1 MAILYVAAEAA
12 ELKPF
17 ANYLTGLR
25 PLKWPLDYAQ
35 EGILDGRR
43 VLLAANG
50 AGPKLAAQAV
60 EIAMRAVSAA
70 DLASSHLEA
79 VFSVGFCGAL
89 DPSLRENQI
98 IVASQVVEA
107 GGGESFACTAIQDAP
122 EIVSGVVLSQ
132 DRVAV
137 TAAEKEKLYRQT
149 EMPGAVAVEM
159 EAAGVARR
167 TKRADLPFGCIKV
180 VSDRADE
187 TFGFDLNAMRSKDGH
202 IARGKIILGAMRR
215 PLLVPELLRLRGRS
229 GKAAQVLGDFL
240 VSCRIFAGSG
250 DELNVS

>member
-43 VLLAANG
+43 ILLAANG

-70 DLASSHLEA
+70 DLGSSHLEA

-98 IVASQVVEA
+98 IVASAVVEP
-107 GGGESFACTAIQDAP
+107 GGESFPCTAIQEAP
-122 EIVSGVVLSQ
+122 EIVSGVILSQ
-132 DRVAV
+132 DRIAG
-137 TAAEKEKLYRQT
+137 TATEKENLYRQT
-149 EMPGAVAVEM
+149 AALAVEM

-229 GKAAQVLGDFL
+229 GKAAHVLGDFL

-250 DELNVS
+250 DELNVG

>member
-43 VLLAANG
+43 ILLAANG

-70 DLASSHLEA
+70 DLGSSHLEA

-98 IVASQVVEA
+98 IVASAVVEA
-107 GGGESFACTAIQDAP
+107 GGSESFPCTAIQDAP
-122 EIVSGVVLSQ
+122 EIVSGAILSQ
-132 DRVAV
+132 DRIAG
-137 TAAEKEKLYRQT
+137 TAAEKEILYRQT
-149 EMPGAVAVEM
+149 GALAVEM